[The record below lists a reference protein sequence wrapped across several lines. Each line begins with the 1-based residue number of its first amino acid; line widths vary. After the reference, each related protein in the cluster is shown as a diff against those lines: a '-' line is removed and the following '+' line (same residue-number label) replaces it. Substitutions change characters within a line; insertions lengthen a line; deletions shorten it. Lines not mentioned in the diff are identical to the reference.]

1 MTITEPEGSADTELL
16 RRHLTGAEPD
26 AFARLVERHL
36 PMVLGAAR
44 RQTDGDAAAAE
55 DIAQEVFVRLAQQA
69 RRLTHH
75 SCLAGWCFVTTRNV
89 SLTHQR
95 SLTRRQHRELLAA
108 MTPPPDSVIDWNGIS
123 PLLDEAITELPET
136 DREAVLWRYFQQ
148 QTHSEIGNHL
158 GVSANAARMRVDR
171 ALDRLRVILER
182 RGITSTSTALGIAL
196 GHQVLAEPPVGLVER
211 IAARASVQSPAMT
224 GTGVSMTSLVQ
235 WLAHPARLAFV
246 AVSLGG
252 FLWWMLPPDS
262 RRLIR
267 VETAEIKP
275 PGTASPSDDR
285 NADASPGPA
294 TDRQPDGLAPTTEP
308 AMLLLRIRNADG
320 QTLTGVPLQVVQW
333 SAAGVT
339 TTELTNGPGGVARI
353 VCSQPLQTLEV
364 FTKQEGYADVRLRWR
379 PERGDVIPAEYPL
392 ELEKGIRLGGRVLDE
407 NDEPMQGAE
416 VRLLVLTDSGIGN
429 VGPLSVLPRVTVTTD
444 ADGRWETRR
453 LSEASLGISHWSVSA
468 ADHESASPNDPL
480 RDPIRLSELR
490 MGTHTVR
497 MRPGR
502 TLYGLVVNPGGN
514 PVPGAQVFCGGNS
527 ADCDNCARTN
537 TAADGSFVLPGVASI
552 FETVYAEADGYALS
566 SASITH
572 RELNHRITIV
582 LQPGRTLK
590 MRLVDPQGNGIENV
604 WFQPRSEDTAMYLLP
619 DPLRSAIDGRVVW
632 SNAPNFSVTGDF
644 SAEGRQQR
652 LLVPLTGES
661 EEQVIRLDTPL
672 VVSGAVRNRQ
682 TGELVPRFRLEPGF
696 LRNAGIWR
704 KPYGWFPGENADFN
718 DDSYRY
724 QISLVNSEAEA
735 MPYVLRCSADGFS
748 ASVSRS
754 ITIGEGAVTVDFLL
768 DPTHAVERWIVDSEG
783 KPASQATVAPLT
795 AESHV
800 TLANGF
806 LRAKFAEN
814 LLLTTDSQG
823 RVTVPM
829 WAGIE
834 RLAISAAAGFAMVS
848 ASEFESQQSI
858 TLGPWGRLEG
868 HLNLAAHPSRPDRLQ
883 LGDGETFR
891 LNPILGWEDSTASID
906 SAGHFIFDRVPSG
919 THPLFLSLLEGQRP
933 GHQSRS
939 QQFLRDVT
947 VRAGETTTLSLDSPQ
962 RVVTARVRWAD
973 NVPPEW
979 RAKARAQLRL
989 PQARPPAGIVPG
1001 TTEWQDW
1008 FQKTLGGRPSRR
1020 SRTYW
1025 GPIDTEGNV
1034 RFTHVDTGHYEVHVK
1049 VVQQHPTIFN
1059 MEAGLATG
1067 SLPVSVPPE
1076 PSEEPLAAGEVLVE
1090 AVETPPQP
1098 YTRISF

>member
-44 RQTDGDAAAAE
+44 RQTNGDAAAAE

-69 RRLTHH
+69 GRLTHH

-123 PLLDEAITELPET
+123 PLLDEAITELPEA

-196 GHQVLAEPPVGLVER
+196 GHQVLAEPTAGLVER

-252 FLWWMLPPDS
+252 FLWWTLPPDS

-267 VETAEIKP
+267 VETAAINL
-275 PGTASPSDDR
+275 PGTASPSSDR
-285 NADASPGPA
+285 DTKASPDPA
-294 TDRQPDGLAPTTEP
+294 TDRQPDGLASTTE
-308 AMLLLRIRNADG
+308 AAILLLRIRNADG

-353 VCSQPLQTLEV
+353 LYSQPLQTLEV
-364 FTKQEGYADVRLRWR
+364 FTKQEGYADARLRWR
-379 PERGDVIPAEYPL
+379 PERGDVIPAEYPV

-407 NDEPMQGAE
+407 NDDPMPGVE
-416 VRLLVLTDSGIGN
+416 VRLQVLTDSGIGN
-429 VGPLSVLPRVTVTTD
+429 VGPLSILPRVTVITG

-480 RDPIRLSELR
+480 RDPIRLNELR

-502 TLYGLVVNPGGN
+502 TLYGLVVDPGGN
-514 PVPGAQVFCGGNS
+514 TVPGAQVFCGGNS
-527 ADCDNCARTN
+527 ADCENCARTN
-537 TAADGSFVLPGVASI
+537 TAADGSFVLPGVASM
-552 FETVYAEADGYALS
+552 FETVYAEVDGYALS
-566 SASITH
+566 SASITN
-572 RELNHRITIV
+572 REPNHRITIV

-604 WFQPRSEDTAMYLLP
+604 WFQPRSGDTAMYLLP
-619 DPLRSAIDGRVVW
+619 DGLRSAVDGRVVW

-644 SAEGRQQR
+644 IADGYLTRS
-652 LLVPLTGES
+652 LVPLTGEV
-661 EEQVIRLDTPL
+661 EEQVIRMDAPL
-672 VVSGAVRNRQ
+672 VVAGTVRNRQ
-682 TGELVPRFRLEPGF
+682 TRELIPRFRLEPGF
-696 LRNAGIWR
+696 LRDTGLWG
-704 KPYGWFPGENADFN
+704 KPFHWYPGENADFS
-718 DDSYRY
+718 DGSYRFG
-724 QISLVNSEAEA
+724 ISLVNSGDET
-735 MPYVLRCSADGFS
+735 MPYILRCSADGFA

-754 ITIGEGAVTVDFLL
+754 LRIEEGVVKIDFLL
-768 DPTHAVERWIVDSEG
+768 EPVRSLEHWIVDSEG
-783 KPASQATVAPLT
+783 KPAPQAIVAPLT

-800 TLANGF
+800 TLVNGF
-806 LRAKFAEN
+806 LRAASIEDALFTSDP
-814 LLLTTDSQG
+814 LG

-829 WAGIE
+829 GSGVE
-834 RLAISAAAGFAMVS
+834 RVAISAPAGFALVS
-848 ASEFESQQSI
+848 AKEFISQQS
-858 TLGPWGRLEG
+858 TPLAPWGRIEG
-868 HLNLAAHPSRPDRLQ
+868 HFDPTGRPPRPDRLL

-891 LNPILGWEDSTASID
+891 LNPIIGWQDSTASID
-906 SAGHFIFDRVPSG
+906 SAGNFIFARVPAG
-919 THPLFLSLLEGQRP
+919 THSLFLLFITEQTPSL
-933 GHQSRS
+933 QSRG

-973 NVPPEW
+973 NIPLEW
-979 RAKARAQLRL
+979 RARAKAQIRL
-989 PQARPPAGIVPG
+989 PQPRPPASMAPG
-1001 TTEWQDW
+1001 TPEWQAW
-1008 FQKTLGGRPSRR
+1008 IQKTFGGRPLRR
-1020 SRTYW
+1020 NRSDE
-1025 GPIDTEGNV
+1025 GPIDTDGNI
-1034 RFTHVDTGHYEVHVK
+1034 RFTDVDTGNYEVHVA
-1049 VVQQHPTIFN
+1049 VLRQYPTNFN
-1059 MEAGLATG
+1059 MVASYFALGT
-1067 SLPVSVPPE
+1067 LPVSVPPE
-1076 PSEEPLAAGEVLVE
+1076 PSEEPQAAGEVLVE

-1098 YTRISF
+1098 